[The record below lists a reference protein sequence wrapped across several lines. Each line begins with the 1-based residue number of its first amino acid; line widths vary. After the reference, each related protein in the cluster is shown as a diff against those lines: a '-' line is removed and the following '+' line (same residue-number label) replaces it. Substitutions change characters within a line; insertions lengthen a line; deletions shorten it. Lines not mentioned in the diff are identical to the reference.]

1 MNVIKISDVAYDEFK
16 ELLDQNNLP
25 EYTIRINLAGM
36 G

>member
-1 MNVIKISDVAYDEFK
+1 MSVVKISDVAYDEFK

-25 EYTIRINLAGM
+25 DYTIRINLAGM